1 MATFLRFK
9 NVASYC
15 IEMVQTAIP
24 FIWDTWHGG
33 IKYKTV
39 IKGSVGQ
46 LTSKIKIL
54 FHFRKTFWILLL
66 QPALL
71 TSLNLPFYGTE
82 Y

>member
-9 NVASYC
+9 NVASYY

-46 LTSKIKIL
+46 LTSNIK
-54 FHFRKTFWILLL
+54 FFSTSKKTFLILLL

-71 TSLNLPFYGTE
+71 TSPNLPFYGTE